1 MSFDHGSPRVG
12 GLRDAMVAL
21 QLLTRIPMPRDLSPS
36 PDALGR
42 AAGWFPVVGV
52 VVGALIAAV
61 GTAAVE
67 IGLSP
72 GLAAVIAIGFGVF
85 VTGSF
90 HEDGLAD
97 SADAFGAGWDRDQV
111 LAIMRDSRIGSYGT
125 VALALLFASRLAALW
140 STDPAAWNAS
150 LIAAHTVARWSSV
163 HLMMTRD
170 YARRDG
176 EAPGVG
182 KPIIEEVPRASFWF
196 ASVVTV
202 LVIVNALGLRGLIT
216 VVAALVLSGL
226 WGRYCQR
233 RIGGITGDALGALNV
248 AVEVAVLAGC
258 AMWHPASA
266 SPWIAQ

>member
-1 MSFDHGSPRVG
+1 MSSDHGSPRVG
-12 GLRDAMVAL
+12 GLRDAMVAF
-21 QLLTRIPMPRDLSPS
+21 QLLTRIPMPRDLNPS
-36 PDALGR
+36 RSDLGR

-72 GLAAVIAIGFGVF
+72 GLAAVVAIGFGVF

-97 SADAFGAGWDRDQV
+97 SADSFGAGWDRDQV
-111 LAIMRDSRIGSYGT
+111 LTIMRDSRIGSYGSISL
-125 VALALLFASRLAALW
+125 VLLFTARLAALW
-140 STDPAAWNAS
+140 STDPAAWIAS

-163 HLMMTRD
+163 HLMRTRD

-176 EAPGVG
+176 EAPGFG
-182 KPIIEEVPRASFWF
+182 KPIIEEMPRASFWF
-196 ASVVTV
+196 ATVVTV
-202 LVIVNALGLRGLIT
+202 LVVVNALGLRGLLT
-216 VVAALVLSGL
+216 VVAALVLSRL

-258 AMWHPASA
+258 AMWHSASA